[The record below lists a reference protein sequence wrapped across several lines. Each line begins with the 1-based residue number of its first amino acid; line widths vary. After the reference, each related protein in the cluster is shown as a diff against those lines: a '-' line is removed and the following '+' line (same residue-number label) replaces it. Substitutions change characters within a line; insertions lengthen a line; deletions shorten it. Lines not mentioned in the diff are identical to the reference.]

1 MAHQQHNSKEDA
13 THTPAT
19 GRPNQSRMRRVA
31 EAQENALAKGTQTV
45 YYKHWKA
52 FNDWCYDN
60 AYRALPAHVDTVSLY
75 LTERADTRT
84 KVATLGPVLA
94 AIRHYHEGVE
104 LTSPTTN
111 PRVKKTL
118 KGLAREY
125 PCKPAQVTALD
136 QDAFDAICEAA
147 DIPKGNETPH
157 QTARRAAFDRAL
169 ISFSRDILARPENTA
184 AAEWRHIKETPDGKY
199 VLFIPYSKTDQTH
212 QGANG
217 YITELTTEFLDKMVA
232 TMKTR
237 PRPSGKIFGISERQI
252 ANRIQSAA
260 EHAKLEGRYRGHSPR
275 IGMAIDLAL
284 DGYDLAALKQA
295 GRWTSDVSVSRYIE
309 YITATRNAVA
319 LREAEIDY
327 DDYDDYDDEDLA
339 SKGANE

>member
-1 MAHQQHNSKEDA
+1 MARKQQPDETDI
-13 THTPAT
+13 TRPAVT
-19 GRPNQSRMRRVA
+19 GRPDQSRMRRVA
-31 EAQENALAKGTQTV
+31 QAQENALAKGTQTV
-45 YYKHWKA
+45 YYKHWKVFA
-52 FNDWCYDN
+52 DWCFDN

-75 LTERADTRT
+75 LTERADTGT
-84 KVATLGPVLA
+84 KVATLGPILA

-125 PCKPAQVTALD
+125 PCRPAQVTALD

-184 AAEWRHIKETPDGKY
+184 AAEWHHIQETPDGKY
-199 VLFIPYSKTDQTH
+199 VLFIPHSKTDQTH
-212 QGANG
+212 QGANA
-217 YITELTTEFLDKMVA
+217 YITELTTEFLDKMVD
-232 TMKTR
+232 TMKIR
-237 PRPSGKIFGISERQI
+237 PRPSSKIFGISERQI
-252 ANRIQSAA
+252 ANRIQAAA

-284 DGYDLAALKQA
+284 DGYDLAALKQV
-295 GRWTSDVSVSRYIE
+295 GRWTSDQSVYRYLE

-327 DDYDDYDDEDLA
+327 DDYDDEDLA
-339 SKGANE
+339 SKGGQ

>member
-1 MAHQQHNSKEDA
+1 M
-13 THTPAT
+13 
-19 GRPNQSRMRRVA
+19 
-31 EAQENALAKGTQTV
+31 
-45 YYKHWKA
+45 
-52 FNDWCYDN
+52 
-60 AYRALPAHVDTVSLY
+60 
-75 LTERADTRT
+75 
-84 KVATLGPVLA
+84 
-94 AIRHYHEGVE
+94 
-104 LTSPTTN
+104 
-111 PRVKKTL
+111 
-118 KGLAREY
+118 
-125 PCKPAQVTALD
+125 
-136 QDAFDAICEAA
+136 
-147 DIPKGNETPH
+147 
-157 QTARRAAFDRAL
+157 

-212 QGANG
+212 QGANA
-217 YITELTTEFLDKMVA
+217 YITELTAEFLDKMVA
-232 TMKTR
+232 TMKIR

-284 DGYDLAALKQA
+284 DGYDLAALKQV
-295 GRWTSDVSVSRYIE
+295 GRWTSDQSVSRYIE

-339 SKGANE
+339 SKGGQ

>member
-184 AAEWRHIKETPDGKY
+184 AAEWRHIEETPDGKY

-212 QGANG
+212 QGANA
-217 YITELTTEFLDKMVA
+217 YITELTAELLDKMVA
-232 TMKTR
+232 TMKIR

-295 GRWTSDVSVSRYIE
+295 GRWSSDQSPSRYIE

-327 DDYDDYDDEDLA
+327 DDYDDEDLA
-339 SKGANE
+339 SKGGQ

>member
-19 GRPNQSRMRRVA
+19 GRPNPARLRRVA
-31 EAQENALAKGTQTV
+31 QAQRNALAKGTQTV
-45 YYKHWKA
+45 YYKHWKVFA
-52 FNDWCYDN
+52 DWCYDN

-212 QGANG
+212 QGANA
-217 YITELTTEFLDKMVA
+217 YITELTAEFLDKMVA
-232 TMKTR
+232 TMKSR

-295 GRWTSDVSVSRYIE
+295 GRWTSDQSPSRYIE

-319 LREAEIDY
+319 LREAEIYY

-339 SKGANE
+339 SKGGQ

>member
-1 MAHQQHNSKEDA
+1 MARQQHDSDQRTNTRPDV
-13 THTPAT
+13 T
-19 GRPNQSRMRRVA
+19 GRPDQSRMRRVA
-31 EAQENALAKGTQTV
+31 QAQENALAKGTQTL
-45 YYKHWKA
+45 YCKHWKA

-60 AYRALPAHVDTVSLY
+60 AYRALQAHVDTVSLY
-75 LTERADTRT
+75 ITERADTRT

-94 AIRHYHEGVE
+94 AIRHYHEAVE

-125 PCKPAQVTALD
+125 PCRPAQATALD

-147 DIPKGNETPH
+147 GKPKGKETPH

-184 AAEWRHIKETPDGKY
+184 AAEWRHIEDTPDGKY
-199 VLFIPYSKTDQTH
+199 VLFIPHSKTDQTH
-212 QGANG
+212 QGANA
-217 YITELTTEFLDKMVA
+217 YITELTAELLDKMVA
-232 TMKTR
+232 TMKIR
-237 PRPSGKIFGISERQI
+237 PRPSDKIFGISERQI
-252 ANRIQSAA
+252 ANRIQAAA

-275 IGMAIDLAL
+275 IGMATDLAL
-284 DGYDLAALKQA
+284 DGYDLAALKQV
-295 GRWTSDVSVSRYIE
+295 GRWTSDQTVSRYIE
-309 YITATRNAVA
+309 HITATKNAVA

-327 DDYDDYDDEDLA
+327 DDYDDEDLA
-339 SKGANE
+339 S

>member
-104 LTSPTTN
+104 LTSPTTKPPGQKDPQG
-111 PRVKKTL
+111 PRP
-118 KGLAREY
+118 R
-125 PCKPAQVTALD
+125 
-136 QDAFDAICEAA
+136 
-147 DIPKGNETPH
+147 IPL
-157 QTARRAAFDRAL
+157 Q
-169 ISFSRDILARPENTA
+169 
-184 AAEWRHIKETPDGKY
+184 
-199 VLFIPYSKTDQTH
+199 
-212 QGANG
+212 
-217 YITELTTEFLDKMVA
+217 
-232 TMKTR
+232 TR
-237 PRPSGKIFGISERQI
+237 PGHRPGPGCFRRHLRSGRHTQG
-252 ANRIQSAA
+252 
-260 EHAKLEGRYRGHSPR
+260 
-275 IGMAIDLAL
+275 
-284 DGYDLAALKQA
+284 
-295 GRWTSDVSVSRYIE
+295 
-309 YITATRNAVA
+309 
-319 LREAEIDY
+319 
-327 DDYDDYDDEDLA
+327 
-339 SKGANE
+339 

>member
-212 QGANG
+212 QGANA
-217 YITELTTEFLDKMVA
+217 YITELTAELLDKMVA
-232 TMKTR
+232 TMKIR

-260 EHAKLEGRYRGHSPR
+260 EHAKIEGRYRGHSPR

-295 GRWTSDVSVSRYIE
+295 GRWTSDQGPSRYIE

-339 SKGANE
+339 SKGGQ

>member
-1 MAHQQHNSKEDA
+1 M
-13 THTPAT
+13 
-19 GRPNQSRMRRVA
+19 
-31 EAQENALAKGTQTV
+31 
-45 YYKHWKA
+45 
-52 FNDWCYDN
+52 
-60 AYRALPAHVDTVSLY
+60 
-75 LTERADTRT
+75 
-84 KVATLGPVLA
+84 
-94 AIRHYHEGVE
+94 
-104 LTSPTTN
+104 
-111 PRVKKTL
+111 
-118 KGLAREY
+118 
-125 PCKPAQVTALD
+125 
-136 QDAFDAICEAA
+136 
-147 DIPKGNETPH
+147 
-157 QTARRAAFDRAL
+157 

-212 QGANG
+212 QGANA
-217 YITELTTEFLDKMVA
+217 YITELTAELLDKMVA
-232 TMKTR
+232 TMKIR

-284 DGYDLAALKQA
+284 DGYDLAALKQV
-295 GRWTSDVSVSRYIE
+295 GRWTSDQGPSRYIE

-339 SKGANE
+339 S

>member
-1 MAHQQHNSKEDA
+1 MARKQQPDETDI
-13 THTPAT
+13 TRPDVT
-19 GRPNQSRMRRVA
+19 GRPEQSRMRRVA
-31 EAQENALAKGTQTV
+31 QAQENALAKGTQTV
-45 YYKHWKA
+45 YYKHWKTFA
-52 FNDWCYDN
+52 DWCYDN

-75 LTERADTRT
+75 LTERADTGT

-94 AIRHYHEGVE
+94 AIRHYHEGAE

-125 PCKPAQVTALD
+125 PCRPAQVTALD

-147 DIPKGNETPH
+147 DIPKGKETPH

-184 AAEWRHIKETPDGKY
+184 AAEWRHIQETPDGKY
-199 VLFIPYSKTDQTH
+199 VLSIPHSKTDQTH
-212 QGANG
+212 QGANA
-217 YITELTTEFLDKMVA
+217 YITELTAEFLDKMVD
-232 TMKTR
+232 TMKIR

-252 ANRIQSAA
+252 ANRIQAAA

-284 DGYDLAALKQA
+284 DGYDLAALKQV
-295 GRWTSDVSVSRYIE
+295 GRWTSDQSVYRYVE

-327 DDYDDYDDEDLA
+327 DDYDDEDLA
-339 SKGANE
+339 SKGGQ

>member
-147 DIPKGNETPH
+147 DIPKGKETPH

-212 QGANG
+212 QGANA
-217 YITELTTEFLDKMVA
+217 YITELTAELLDKMVA
-232 TMKTR
+232 TMKIR

-295 GRWTSDVSVSRYIE
+295 GRWTSDQGPSRYIE

-319 LREAEIDY
+319 LREAEINY

>member
-212 QGANG
+212 QGANA
-217 YITELTTEFLDKMVA
+217 YITELTAELLDKMVA
-232 TMKTR
+232 TMKIR

-295 GRWTSDVSVSRYIE
+295 GRWTSDQGPSRYIE

-339 SKGANE
+339 SKGGQ

>member
-1 MAHQQHNSKEDA
+1 MARKQQPSETDI
-13 THTPAT
+13 TRPAVT
-19 GRPNQSRMRRVA
+19 GRPDQSRMRRVA
-31 EAQENALAKGTQTV
+31 QAQENALAKGTQTV

-52 FNDWCYDN
+52 FADWCFDN
-60 AYRALPAHVDTVSLY
+60 CFRALPAHVDTVSLY
-75 LTERADTRT
+75 LTERADTGT

-125 PCKPAQVTALD
+125 PCKPAQVTGLE
-136 QDAFDAICEAA
+136 QDAFDAIFEAA

-169 ISFSRDILARPENTA
+169 ISFSRDTLARPENTA
-184 AAEWRHIKETPDGKY
+184 AAERRHIEETPDGRH
-199 VLFIPYSKTDQTH
+199 VLFIPHSKTDQTH
-212 QGANG
+212 QGRYA
-217 YITELTTEFLDKMVA
+217 YLTEETMELLDKMFA
-232 TMKTR
+232 TKKRETK
-237 PRPSGKIFGISERQI
+237 PAHKIFGISERQI
-252 ANRIQSAA
+252 ANRIQAAA

-275 IGMAIDLAL
+275 IGMAVDLAL

-295 GRWTSDVSVSRYIE
+295 GGWTSDQTVSRYIE
-309 YITATRNAVA
+309 NITATRNAVA

-327 DDYDDYDDEDLA
+327 DDYDDEDLA
-339 SKGANE
+339 SKGGQ